1 MKKVLS
7 YLIVLFSTFVFV
19 GTIKANTITKIDM
32 DIYIDKYGTGHV
44 KETWDT
50 YLEEGTEGY
59 KSYRNLG
66 NANLTNLKVSSNDKE
81 FEIVDNWDS
90 DLSFDEKAYKAGLH
104 DIDNGVELCFGISE
118 YGSNIYT
125 ITYDI
130 EGFVAD
136 LNDSQIIYWELL
148 PSELASYTD
157 NVEIKIH
164 ADEPFKDTLPVWG
177 YGNKGGYAYVYDG
190 NIEMSNYSLASNEYM
205 TILVEFD
212 DDTFETPNVIDNNF
226 EYYYNR
232 AEEGADHY
240 VESKKSSIVDII
252 FGFISFMLSFGVWII
267 LLLYAI
273 FGSKPI
279 YGTKN
284 LKFSKEGRKLPKG
297 NDLNMFRDLPCGKD
311 IKRAYWIAGQYGLMK
326 KKTDFLGA
334 ILLKWIKEDKVK
346 VVNET
351 KSGIFKKEDTKII
364 FNAPSISTGDEN
376 EENLYKYMYE
386 ASKDGILENKEFE
399 TWCKKHYTKMVNW
412 FDRAIDSE
420 TEILMSEG
428 KINKVHTKGMF
439 SHTEYQVDD
448 IMRDEAIK
456 MAGLKKFFK
465 EFDNMSD
472 KEAIDVKLWEEYL
485 IYAQIFGIADKVLK
499 QFKKLYPDII
509 TDYDYNTFVYI
520 NHVSYSGISSA
531 NTAYANAHSYSSGG
545 GGFSS
550 GGGGGGSF
558 GGGGGGGFR

>member
-1 MKKVLS
+1 MKKILS

-190 NIEMSNYSLASNEYM
+190 NIEMSNYSLESNEYM

-212 DDTFETPNVIDNNF
+212 DNTFETPNVIDNNF

-240 VESKKSSIVDII
+240 VESKKSSIVDEIVY
-252 FGFISFMLSFGVWII
+252 SSLDVQSCMVMLGVIAA
-267 LLLYAI
+267 LLLSVI
-273 FGSKPI
+273 S
-279 YGTKN
+279 
-284 LKFSKEGRKLPKG
+284 
-297 NDLNMFRDLPCGKD
+297 
-311 IKRAYWIAGQYGLMK
+311 
-326 KKTDFLGA
+326 
-334 ILLKWIKEDKVK
+334 
-346 VVNET
+346 VVADPDP
-351 KSGIFKKEDTKII
+351 FII
-364 FNAPSISTGDEN
+364 
-376 EENLYKYMYE
+376 
-386 ASKDGILENKEFE
+386 
-399 TWCKKHYTKMVNW
+399 
-412 FDRAIDSE
+412 
-420 TEILMSEG
+420 
-428 KINKVHTKGMF
+428 
-439 SHTEYQVDD
+439 
-448 IMRDEAIK
+448 
-456 MAGLKKFFK
+456 
-465 EFDNMSD
+465 
-472 KEAIDVKLWEEYL
+472 
-485 IYAQIFGIADKVLK
+485 
-499 QFKKLYPDII
+499 
-509 TDYDYNTFVYI
+509 
-520 NHVSYSGISSA
+520 
-531 NTAYANAHSYSSGG
+531 
-545 GGFSS
+545 
-550 GGGGGGSF
+550 
-558 GGGGGGGFR
+558 

>member
-1 MKKVLS
+1 MKKILS

-190 NIEMSNYSLASNEYM
+190 NIEMSNYSLESNEYM

-212 DDTFETPNVIDNNF
+212 DNTFETSNVIDNNF

-351 KSGIFKKEDTKII
+351 KNGVFKKEDTKII

-412 FDRAIDSE
+412 FDRTIDSE

-428 KINKVHTKGMF
+428 KINKVHTKGIF
-439 SHTEYQVDD
+439 GCTEYQVDD